1 MEMIQ
6 KVCVVSF
13 CVSFLITIFLIP
25 ITQVVDFS
33 LLILLYACVLLW
45 FLAKFCQ
52 LSLVCIPTLKDGH
65 HLLVLEG
72 KPRGFCPGVGFSL
85 AGRTNSPLSLLT
97 CRPHVKIS
105 SPVRGEQCL

>member
-33 LLILLYACVLLW
+33 LLIFALCLCA
-45 FLAKFCQ
+45 A
-52 LSLVCIPTLKDGH
+52 LV
-65 HLLVLEG
+65 
-72 KPRGFCPGVGFSL
+72 PG
-85 AGRTNSPLSLLT
+85 
-97 CRPHVKIS
+97 
-105 SPVRGEQCL
+105 